1 MCTNK
6 HYELEG
12 CKIHKTSSL
21 PERKLLTKEVVAL
34 YLLVSSPVLFFLFFF
49 VSQFR
54 VRNKICFFMQKITL
68 HNDLKIQRSFVEIC
82 PFLAASHLNQN
93 LGNGRGN
100 FFHGPNV

>member
-34 YLLVSSPVLFFLFFF
+34 YLLVSSPVLFLYF
-49 VSQFR
+49 VVTQSHIG
-54 VRNKICFFMQKITL
+54 KIGF
-68 HNDLKIQRSFVEIC
+68 
-82 PFLAASHLNQN
+82 
-93 LGNGRGN
+93 
-100 FFHGPNV
+100 

>member
-34 YLLVSSPVLFFLFFF
+34 YLLVSSPVLFFCK
-49 VSQFR
+49 SISCT
-54 VRNKICFFMQKITL
+54 K
-68 HNDLKIQRSFVEIC
+68 
-82 PFLAASHLNQN
+82 LNMI
-93 LGNGRGN
+93 LYAKK
-100 FFHGPNV
+100 